1 MGLIHSLQLLFKPK
15 YEVETSRYYNEFLKA
30 QDAQKLRPFVQEL
43 GDRITTPSAI
53 LAVGSSLYTDSF
65 WKERRI
71 LNKKDPTLDAAEAY
85 SDIDLVIIPEKA
97 NVHLTQLEQSVQEA
111 LEKMNFKF
119 TAHDS
124 TLDGVS
130 YFNALAGGDDG
141 KYERVIAPW
150 QNVAYGIHSIQT
162 NLTNGTKVDL
172 ILGRNDL
179 LKQTATQKIAEERRE
194 KYAFSVL
201 YRRIESK

>member
-1 MGLIHSLQLLFKPK
+1 MGLLHSLGLLFKPK
-15 YEVETSRYYNEFLKA
+15 YEVETDVYYSKFLKA
-30 QDAQKLRPFVQEL
+30 QDAQELRPFVQEL
-43 GDRITTPSAI
+43 GNRITTPSAI
-53 LAVGSSLYTDSF
+53 LAVGSSLYTEPF
-65 WKERRI
+65 WKERRR

-97 NVHLTQLEQSVQEA
+97 NVHLAQLEQSVQEA

-130 YFNALAGGDDG
+130 YCKALACGDDG
-141 KYERVIAPW
+141 KRERIIGQW
-150 QNVAYGIHSIQT
+150 QHGIYGLHSIQT
-162 NLTNGTKVDL
+162 NLRNGTKVDL
-172 ILGRNDL
+172 ILGRDDL
-179 LKQTATQKIAEERRE
+179 LKQTATKKIAEERRE

-201 YRRIESK
+201 YRRE